1 MKIERRN
8 DLSLR
13 LLEIF
18 GAVMDRRTMVG
29 AAEHLG
35 ISQPAV
41 SNAIKTLEKQV
52 GFALFQR
59 VSRSIVPTDEA
70 HLLLAEI
77 EPAFAVL
84 RNVETE
90 IRDLRGLRS
99 GRLKLAA
106 TPPIGHT
113 LVPIALRKFMAH
125 RPKLTVQLSVRRLET
140 VLQSVETGSAD
151 IGLILG
157 LPGRDQLRSRVLA
170 QEPMVC
176 VVPVG
181 HRLAGKESVTPGD
194 LVGEDMIGLETSLG
208 ATVESTFAQAGVTYT
223 PRIVVRYCHSACIL
237 VDAGVGVSV
246 VDPFTARFSRGLD
259 LAVRPFAPSCA
270 AVAVAV
276 TRRSNTPSKLQAA
289 FLDLLDAVVSES

>member
-18 GAVMDRRTMVG
+18 GAVMERRTTIG

-41 SNAIKTLEKQV
+41 SNAIKALEKQV
-52 GFALFQR
+52 GFQLFQR
-59 VSRSIVPTDEA
+59 VSRSIVPTDDA

-77 EPAFAVL
+77 EPAFAAL

-90 IRDLRGLRS
+90 IRDLRNLRS

-106 TPPIGHT
+106 TPPMGHT
-113 LVPIALRKFMAH
+113 LVPIALRKFLVD

-140 VLQSVETGSAD
+140 VLQAVETGSAD

-157 LPGRDQLRSRVLA
+157 RPGRDELSATELSI
-170 QEPMVC
+170 EPMVC
-176 VVPVG
+176 VMPRD
-181 HRLAGKESVTPGD
+181 HPLTALETITPAD
-194 LVGEDMIGLETSLG
+194 LVDHDLIGLETKLG
-208 ATVESTFAQAGVTYT
+208 AAVENAFAQSGTRYA

-237 VDAGVGVSV
+237 ADAGTGVSV
-246 VDPFTARFSRGLD
+246 VDSFTARFSQGLNM
-259 LAVRPFAPSCA
+259 AIRPFEPVCE
-270 AVAVAV
+270 AVAVAL
-276 TRRSNTPSKLQAA
+276 TRRGSPLSKLHSA
-289 FLDLLDAVVSES
+289 FLETLAEVVTEI